1 MNRPMLASLAR
12 QLVRWYP
19 RLWRQRYA
27 DEFLDV
33 LDQHR
38 VSIRT
43 LADLA
48 VNAAATRLDPNYRS
62 PLPERIRIGLTGIG
76 VTAGAVLLL
85 LGTYA
90 LTFHE
95 ETEFGVTG
103 AHDLAFSA
111 DGRLVVTSSGASTV
125 RLWDID
131 NPANPICLSTVDAGN
146 FVAVSPDGSLI
157 AALGKHVQLWDV
169 IDRTRPTLAA
179 RLAEDP
185 ADAQDVEFS
194 PDGRLLAMGY
204 HDTVILYDI
213 SNPYRPVQRTAFPAE
228 PVAVPKQSFMNIT
241 FSPDGRTLATS
252 SHSADLALWTIAD
265 PAHPT
270 VVATL
275 PVDMIEAE
283 GTTFTP
289 DGNTLAVVRH
299 DGQVQL
305 WNVGDRARPTMSS
318 TLDAATIKGGFT
330 GGVAA
335 GTAVAFSADGHT
347 LVTVIGSE
355 LATTWDISQ
364 PGRVVH
370 LTDVIRTGAGPG
382 RFKLSPDARTVV
394 SARHAADTIDVWTL
408 H

>member
-1 MNRPMLASLAR
+1 MNRPVLASLAR
-12 QLVRWYP
+12 HLVRWYP
-19 RLWRQRYA
+19 RQWRQRYA
-27 DEFLDV
+27 EEFLDV

-38 VSIRT
+38 ISIRT

-48 VNAAATRLDPNYRS
+48 VNVVAARLDPNHRS
-62 PLPERIRIGLTGIG
+62 RLPERIRTGLKGIG
-76 VTAGAVLLL
+76 VTASAVVLLL
-85 LGTYA
+85 SAHA

-103 AHDLAFSA
+103 AHDIAFSA

-131 NPANPICLSTVDAGN
+131 KPAHPICLSTVDAGN

-169 IDRTRPTLAA
+169 GDRSRPTLAA
-179 RLAEDP
+179 RLAEHP
-185 ADAQDVEFS
+185 ADAQDVAFS

-204 HDTVILYDI
+204 HDNVILYDI
-213 SNPYRPVQRTAFPAE
+213 SNPHRPVQRTAFPAD
-228 PVAVPKQSFMNIT
+228 PVTVLKQSFMNIT

-252 SHSADLALWTIAD
+252 SHSAHLALWTIAD

-275 PVDMIEAE
+275 PVDILDAE
-283 GTTFTP
+283 GTTFSP
-289 DGNTLAVVRH
+289 DGNTLVVVRH

-305 WNVGDRARPTMSS
+305 WNVGDPSRPTISV

-355 LATTWDISQ
+355 KATAWDISQ

-370 LTDVIRTGAGPG
+370 LKDVIRTGAGPG
-382 RFKLSPDARTVV
+382 RFKLSPDGTTVA

-408 H
+408 R